1 MRRASLLG
9 PRLRAADARRDRLA
23 QGLWNGANESAFN
36 NGTAQRTCQCDLRCE
51 ARRDCCCDVNYWRGR
66 GRWAVVRDGVDPG
79 LA

>member
-1 MRRASLLG
+1 M
-9 PRLRAADARRDRLA
+9 RAADARRDRLA